1 MNDEISIT
9 VIATGF
15 DGSADGSAENF
26 KMPEGAKSPKTVINE
41 EGIAGT
47 EVTLE
52 DIFEGTRGE
61 DPSDSK
67 FDIPTFLNTK

>member
-1 MNDEISIT
+1 MNNEISIT

-15 DGSADGSAENF
+15 DGGLGPKAQNF
-26 KMPEGAKSPKTVINE
+26 KVPEAAKAQKGIASGD
-41 EGIAGT
+41 GIAGK

-52 DIFEGTRGE
+52 QIFAETREE